1 MLFRDVFVVTFFQWS
16 PMRGNFYPVLRLSF
30 EYQFHPS
37 SKNRSQDSSLC
48 LFLLACTCLHGTCDS
63 GYPQGNGTC
72 KAGSCSP
79 GFHGDNCDQHDV
91 PCPGSVSRRCHA
103 HATCRRQGNM
113 DR

>member
-1 MLFRDVFVVTFFQWS
+1 MFL
-16 PMRGNFYPVLRLSF
+16 LLLSF
-30 EYQFHPS
+30 NGLPCVGTFTQFLGCPLNTS
-37 SKNRSQDSSLC
+37 STLVAKIVLC